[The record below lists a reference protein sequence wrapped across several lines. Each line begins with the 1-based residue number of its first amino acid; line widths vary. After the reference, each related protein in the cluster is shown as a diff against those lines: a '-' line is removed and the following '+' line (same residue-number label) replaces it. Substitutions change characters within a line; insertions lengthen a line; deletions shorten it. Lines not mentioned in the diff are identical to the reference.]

1 MGGGRVS
8 TLADY
13 LAMDLGGPLDVT
25 GLSPAAQAAR
35 DAAFFGEDIWY
46 AAVHDDGSGE
56 YVITPAGDL
65 QVAVGREALRQ
76 ALIRRLI
83 TDPDEWPTLPDY
95 GVGARRWVKGKNTA
109 TQRAELESRVRAQ
122 FARDQRVESVNV
134 VLVAQLDDGSPG
146 VKVTAQVTPRGR
158 LRGAR
163 ALAFTTE
170 VR

>member
-1 MGGGRVS
+1 MGGALVS

-13 LAMDLGGPLDVT
+13 LAMDLGGPLDVS
-25 GLSPAAQAAR
+25 GLSTAAQAAR

-95 GVGARRWVKGKNTA
+95 GVGARRYVKAKNTPSV
-109 TQRAELESRVRAQ
+109 RAELESRTRSQ
-122 FARDQRVESVNV
+122 FARDRRVEAVNV
-134 VLVAQLDDGSPG
+134 VLVAQLGDGSPG
-146 VKVTAQVTPRGR
+146 VRVTVQVTPRGR
-158 LRGAR
+158 LRGDR
-163 ALAFTTE
+163 ALAFATE

>member
-1 MGGGRVS
+1 MGILTG
-8 TLADY
+8 D
-13 LAMDLGGPLDVT
+13 LAMDLGGPLDMS
-25 GLSPAAQAAR
+25 GLSDAAKAAR

-83 TDPDEWPTLPDY
+83 TRPDEWPTLPDY
-95 GVGARRWVKGKNTA
+95 GVGALDYVKGKNTPSA
-109 TQRAELESRVRAQ
+109 RAELEARVRSQ
-122 FARDQRVESVNV
+122 FARDQRVERVDIV
-134 VLVAQLDDGSPG
+134 MVTPLDDGSPG
-146 VKVTAQVTPRGR
+146 LKVSVQVTPRGR
-158 LRGAR
+158 LRSDR
-163 ALAFTTE
+163 PLAFSTE